1 MMIEWL
7 AVILLIA
14 VGIGLVV
21 AEVIFIPGVTVVGLL
36 GLVFVVAGILI
47 TFVSFDST
55 TGFII
60 LGVTIIA
67 GLSAIFIGLKSNA
80 WDKFSL
86 KTTSKSKFNE
96 DQTLEL
102 HEGESGIA
110 VSALRPMGKAEFKDR
125 IYEVATLGNYLRPGA
140 RIKIIRIMGSKII
153 VEPINE

>member
-1 MMIEWL
+1 MIEWL

-47 TFVSFDST
+47 TFLSFDNT

-60 LGVTIIA
+60 LGITVVA
-67 GLSAIFIGLKSNA
+67 GLSVFFIGLKGNA

-86 KTTSKSKFNE
+86 KTTNSSKFNE
-96 DQTLEL
+96 DQTVEL

-110 VSALRPMGKAEFKDR
+110 LSALRPVGKAEFKDK

-140 RIKIIRIMGSKII
+140 KIKIIRISGSKIL